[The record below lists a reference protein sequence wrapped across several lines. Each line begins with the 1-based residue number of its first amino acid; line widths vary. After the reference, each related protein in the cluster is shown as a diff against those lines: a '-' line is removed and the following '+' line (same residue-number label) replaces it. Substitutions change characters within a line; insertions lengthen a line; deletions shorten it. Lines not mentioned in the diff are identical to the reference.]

1 MSYEAVQA
9 VLERTVTD
17 PSFRT
22 RLFTQPEEALAE
34 YELNPDENSAL
45 RELCVDAGQS
55 ESAALDRRETKKV
68 LPFWLTGGL
77 KTETL
82 RVLLNGVSA
91 QRPTHSVFLG
101 GEQLPLEARMGG
113 VFLGFLC
120 ATLLIVV

>member
-17 PSFRT
+17 PSFRSQ
-22 RLFTQPEEALAE
+22 LFAQPDDALAE
-34 YELNPDENSAL
+34 YELTSDEGSAL

-77 KTETL
+77 
-82 RVLLNGVSA
+82 
-91 QRPTHSVFLG
+91 
-101 GEQLPLEARMGG
+101 
-113 VFLGFLC
+113 
-120 ATLLIVV
+120 